1 MLKEYQITNFK
12 AFAGPANIPIKPIT
26 LIFGPNS
33 SGKSA
38 ILQSMLMLKQT
49 IEESRDPSIALL
61 PKGNMV
67 DLGSF
72 REFIYRHDVDRSFSF
87 KMTFSTPLD
96 ITSLGYR
103 SDEMFFP
110 NGETLTLEESIDS
123 DTIGVGITFTLDKKT
138 SNTIV
143 SKINL
148 YLGDDPK
155 PIVTYEGRPGSHY
168 YFEGNFNH
176 KYWATYWKHFDK
188 ENTEGLEELLNKHI
202 KHEQSFDFGAT
213 FNIEHTVRE
222 ILNKCS
228 FKKKVAFL
236 IEERKSNI
244 GRLSKAMR
252 QNPDLK
258 KTVQKLIDK
267 SKKGA
272 EKDASSEKEEH
283 KKALQLGKI
292 IQDTTMT
299 DKMTDFEWAIEAYK
313 CLFEEDSL
321 DIIQGFLPGLLNNL
335 DPKLIMEHD
344 TYYKERRHVSLFAL
358 AAADL
363 IKYFLLHIYYIA
375 PIREYPE
382 RTYIYGGNPLQFV
395 GSSGKMVFDVL
406 FNNPELIN
414 SVNEEFERIGVNYEL
429 RLSPLSKEGT
439 EINEAFSP
447 DLIDKSTGVPVSF
460 RDVGFG
466 FSQVL
471 PIIVQSMLSKNKTLL
486 IEQPELHLHPALQA
500 ELGDLFIKSALG
512 DQKNR
517 FLIETHS
524 EHLILRL
531 MRRIRNTFNDDLP
544 HGIPPIKPE
553 DISIIYVDSNESGSF
568 IRILELD
575 EEGDFLDPWPGGFFE
590 EGFRERFS

>member
-49 IEESRDPSIALL
+49 IEESRDPGIALL

-72 REFIYRHDVDRSFSF
+72 REFIYRHDVDRSFSL
-87 KMTFSTPLD
+87 KMNFSTPLA
-96 ITSLGYR
+96 ISNLGYR

-110 NGETLTLEESIDS
+110 NNDTSTLEESIDS
-123 DTIGVGITFTLDKKT
+123 DTIGVGVTFSLDKKT
-138 SNTIV
+138 FNILV

-148 YLGDDPK
+148 YIGDDPK
-155 PIVTYEGRPGSHY
+155 PIVTYEGRTGSHY

-202 KHEQSFDFGAT
+202 ERAQPY
-213 FNIEHTVRE
+213 NITDTVSE
-222 ILNKCS
+222 ILNRCS

-244 GRLSKAMR
+244 GLLSKAMR
-252 QNPDLK
+252 QDPASEK
-258 KTVQKLIDK
+258 AVQKLIGK
-267 SKKGA
+267 INKCA
-272 EKDASSEKEEH
+272 EKDVSLEKKEH
-283 KKALQLGKI
+283 NKALQLEKM
-292 IQDTTMT
+292 IQDTTVT

-321 DIIQGFLPGLLNNL
+321 DIIKGFLPGVFNRL

-344 TYYKERRHVSLFAL
+344 TYDKERRHVSLFAL

-363 IKYFLLHIYYIA
+363 IENFLRDIRYIA
-375 PIREYPE
+375 PVREYPE
-382 RTYIYGGNPLQFV
+382 RIYIYGGNPLQFV
-395 GSSGKMVFDVL
+395 GASGKMVFDVL

-414 SVNEEFERIGVNYEL
+414 SVNKEFERIGVNYEL
-429 RLSPLSKEGT
+429 KLSPLSKEGT

-447 DLIDKSTGVPVSF
+447 HLFDKSTGVPVSF

-471 PIIVQSMLSKNKTLL
+471 PIIVQSMLSKNTTLL

-512 DQKNR
+512 ENKNT
-517 FLIETHS
+517 LIIETHS
-524 EHLILRL
+524 EHLILRI
-531 MRRIRNTFNDDLP
+531 MRRMRETAEGNLKE
-544 HGIPPIKPE
+544 GPPVSPKDVCILYIDKPKDKKSSVVYE
-553 DISIIYVDSNESGSF
+553 M
-568 IRILELD
+568 RLD
-575 EEGDFLDPWPGGFFE
+575 RDGTLLDPWPGGFFE
-590 EGFRERFS
+590 EGFKERFL